1 MSSSNRYL
9 DHVREEIPAAYPLS
23 AIVSH
28 GEGSVSGQSPIRIAT
43 PSTQWAYAA
52 SIPLQVHRL
61 PSDLLTVDPVLI
73 SVAVTV
79 EHGSVGLG
87 LVDSDQNTFV
97 AEIYA
102 DASVEREQH
111 FVVFGPLSSGYRFIV
126 RNVSDSGTP
135 TVLLLHELR
144 VFRFVLP
151 PIPDTLEPP
160 EDLRLAPTPGWNRFY
175 GSGVADLGS
184 QVRAWYFSRLTTPK
198 LMPWLS
204 GLRLM
209 IYPGA
214 EIYRVIYVS
223 GVYEPNSMIAARQ
236 LLPEGGVF
244 VDVGASMGL
253 FSLVAA
259 RTVGP
264 SGRVFSFEPSTR
276 DFKRLAE
283 HLELNRLDNV
293 KATHLAIADSIGSAT
308 LTIASEAHSGHNT
321 IGSAFGHQG
330 IEAIG
335 AERVRT
341 TTLDH
346 FLDCHEVNRLDL
358 VKLDIEG
365 SELKAL
371 SGMRGA
377 FERLRPSL
385 MFEVF
390 EAALEINGASVD
402 ALEAIL
408 KEYRYSLW
416 NIDDATARLTP
427 LSRLSVSRS
436 ENVVA
441 LPLERQA
448 DLLACTGVG

>member
-1 MSSSNRYL
+1 MSPSNRHL
-9 DHVREEIPAAYPLS
+9 DHVREEIPSAYPLS

-28 GEGSVSGQSPIRIAT
+28 GEGSISGQCPTRIAT
-43 PSTQWAYAA
+43 PSAQWAYAA
-52 SIPLQVHRL
+52 SIPLQVQLL
-61 PSDLLTVDPVLI
+61 PSDLLAVDPVLV
-73 SVAVTV
+73 SSTVTV

-87 LVDSDQNTFV
+87 LVGSDQNTFV
-97 AEIYA
+97 AEIHA
-102 DASVEREQH
+102 DASLERKQH
-111 FVVFGPLSSGYRFIV
+111 FVVFGPLSTGHRFMV
-126 RNVSDSGTP
+126 RNASDTGTP

-144 VFRFVLP
+144 VFRLVLP
-151 PIPDTLEPP
+151 PILDTLEPP
-160 EDLRLAPTPGWNRFY
+160 ENLELVPTPRWNRFY
-175 GSGVADLGS
+175 GSGVGDLGS
-184 QVRAWYFSRLTTPK
+184 QVRAWYFSHLTTPK
-198 LMPWLS
+198 PMPWLS

-214 EIYRVIYVS
+214 EIYRVTYVS
-223 GVYEPNSMIAARQ
+223 GLYEPNSMIVARA

-253 FSLVAA
+253 FSLIGASK
-259 RTVGP
+259 VGP
-264 SGRVFSFEPSTR
+264 AGRVFSFEPSSR

-293 KATHLAIADSIGSAT
+293 EATHIALTDSIGTAT

-321 IGSAFGHQG
+321 IGPAFGYQG
-330 IEAIG
+330 IEAID

-341 TTLDH
+341 TTLDQ

-377 FERLRPSL
+377 LERLRPSL

-408 KEYRYSLW
+408 REYRYSLW
-416 NIDDATARLTP
+416 DIDDATARLIP

>member
-1 MSSSNRYL
+1 MNPSNRHL
-9 DHVREEIPAAYPLS
+9 DHVREEIPGAYPLS

-28 GEGSVSGQSPIRIAT
+28 GEGFVSGQSPTRITT

-52 SIPLQVHRL
+52 SIPLQVHLL
-61 PSDLLTVDPVLI
+61 PSDMLTADPVLI
-73 SVAVTV
+73 RVTVTV

-87 LVDSDQNTFV
+87 LVDSDQKTFIGEIH
-97 AEIYA
+97 AE
-102 DASVEREQH
+102 ASLEREQH
-111 FVVFGPLSSGYRFIV
+111 FVVFGPLSTGHRFMV

-135 TVLLLHELR
+135 TVLLLHEVR
-144 VFRFVLP
+144 VFRLSLP
-151 PIPDTLEPP
+151 PLPDTLEPP
-160 EDLRLAPTPGWNRFY
+160 ENLQLVPTPRWNRFY
-175 GSGVADLGS
+175 GSGVGDLGS
-184 QVRAWYFSRLTTPK
+184 QVRAWYFSHLTTPK
-198 LMPWLS
+198 AMPWLS
-204 GLRLM
+204 ELRLM

-214 EIYRVIYVS
+214 EIYRVTYVS
-223 GVYEPNSMIAARQ
+223 GLYEPNSLIVARE

-244 VDVGASMGL
+244 VDVGASVGL
-253 FSLVAA
+253 FSLLGA
-259 RTVGP
+259 RKVGP
-264 SGRVFSFEPSTR
+264 SGRVFSFEPSVR

-293 KATHLAIADSIGSAT
+293 KATRLAIADSIGSAT

-346 FLDCHEVNRLDL
+346 FLDCHQVNRLDL

-377 FERLRPSL
+377 LERLRPSL

-416 NIDDATARLTP
+416 DIDGATARLIP

-441 LPLERQA
+441 LPLERQV